1 MSSTPIV
8 LVEHPAEHALFDGA
22 LTCDAVLPAR
32 FDAGARTLMQA
43 PSEAL
48 LKGLA
53 VAEDVRG
60 DDPDDRKEA
69 TPTQQRIE
77 AKLDLALSLLGRLAR
92 RHDDA
97 LPVTALRWSHRGL
110 RLDTASPAALAVG
123 AAGVVTMQPAAW
135 LSDHIELPARL
146 LAQADG
152 SQRGVHHLWLQFDAL
167 GAGLAEAM
175 DRHLFRLHRRQ
186 VAEARQ
192 SQLADRG

>member
-1 MSSTPIV
+1 MTTPIV

-22 LTCDAVLPAR
+22 LTCDVVLPAR
-32 FDAGARTLMQA
+32 FDAGQRALMQA

-60 DDPDDRKEA
+60 EDPEERKES

-77 AKLDLALSLLGRLAR
+77 AKLDLVLSLLGRLSR
-92 RHDDA
+92 RHEAA
-97 LPVTALRWSHRGL
+97 LPVTGLRWSHRGI
-110 RLDTASPAALAVG
+110 RLDAASLPACASG
-123 AAGVVTMQPAAW
+123 TPGIVTVQPATW
-135 LSDHIELPARL
+135 LSDQIELPATVL
-146 LAQADG
+146 DHVEG
-152 SQRGVHHLWLQFDAL
+152 SQGLFHLWLQFDAL
-167 GAGLAEAM
+167 NAGLAEAL

-192 SQLADRG
+192 LASRT

>member
-1 MSSTPIV
+1 MTPSIV

-22 LTCDAVLPAR
+22 LTCDVVLPVR
-32 FDAGARTLMQA
+32 FDAGQRAVMQA

-60 DDPDDRKEA
+60 DDPDERKEA

-77 AKLDLALSLLGRLAR
+77 AKLDLVLSLLGRLAR
-92 RHDDA
+92 RHEEV

-110 RLDTASPAALAVG
+110 RLDAVAPSLHTAG
-123 AAGVVTMQPAAW
+123 TRGVVTLQPATW
-135 LSDHIELPARL
+135 LSDQVELPATVL
-146 LAQADG
+146 EHVQGTHGL
-152 SQRGVHHLWLQFDAL
+152 HHLWLQFEGL
-167 GAGLAEAM
+167 NPGLAEAM

-186 VAEARQ
+186 IAEARQ
-192 SQLADRG
+192 QQHTTRT

>member
-1 MSSTPIV
+1 MGSTPIV
-8 LVEHPAEHALFDGA
+8 LVDHPAERALFDGA

-32 FDAGARTLMQA
+32 FDAGARTLMQG

-60 DDPDDRKEA
+60 EDPEDRKEA
-69 TPTQQRIE
+69 TPSQQRIE
-77 AKLDLALSLLGRLAR
+77 AKLDLVLSLLGRLAR
-92 RHDDA
+92 RHDEA

-110 RLDTASPAALAVG
+110 RLDVASPAAAAAG
-123 AAGVVTMQPAAW
+123 DAGVVTVQPATW
-135 LSDHIELPARL
+135 LSDHVELPARL
-146 LAQADG
+146 LAQAQG
-152 SQRGVHHLWLQFDAL
+152 PHGGHHLWLQFDAL

-186 VAEARQ
+186 IAEARQ
-192 SQLADRG
+192 SLLADRG

>member
-1 MSSTPIV
+1 MTASII

-22 LTCDAVLPAR
+22 LTCDVVLPAR
-32 FDAGARTLMQA
+32 FDAGARVLMQA

-60 DDPDDRKEA
+60 EDPDDRKEA

-77 AKLDLALSLLGRLAR
+77 AKLDLVLSLLGRLAR
-92 RHDDA
+92 SQHET
-97 LPVTALRWSHRGL
+97 LPATPLRWSHRGL
-110 RLDTASPAALAVG
+110 RLDVVSPKELAVG
-123 AAGVVTMQPAAW
+123 VAGVVTVQPATW
-135 LSDHIELPARL
+135 LSDHIELPATL
-146 LAQADG
+146 LAQAEG
-152 SQRGVHHLWLQFDAL
+152 SQGMQHLWLQFDTL

-186 VAEARQ
+186 IAEARQ
-192 SQLADRG
+192 SQHAARP

>member
-1 MSSTPIV
+1 MAAPIIV
-8 LVEHPAEHALFDGA
+8 VEHPAEHALFDGA
-22 LTCDAVLPAR
+22 LTCDVVLPAR
-32 FDAGARTLMQA
+32 FDPGSRPLMQA
-43 PSEAL
+43 SSEAL

-60 DDPDDRKEA
+60 DDPEDRREA

-77 AKLDLALSLLGRLAR
+77 AKLDLVLSLLGRLAR

-97 LPVTALRWSHRGL
+97 LSVTALRWSHRGM
-110 RLDTASPAALAVG
+110 RLDITAPHSIVAG
-123 AAGVVTMQPAAW
+123 ATGVVTVQPAAW
-135 LSDHIELPARL
+135 LSDHIELPATV
-146 LAQADG
+146 LAQVEG
-152 SQRGVHHLWLQFDAL
+152 SQGAHHLWLQFDTL

-192 SQLADRG
+192 SQHAGRT